1 MRIWLDMDGT
11 IADLYAVENWLPM
24 LQAHNPTPYEQAKPL
39 VNMSALAR
47 LLNNR
52 QKDGFKICVVTALS
66 KTSTA
71 EYDEAVIQAKKVWL
85 RKHLPSVHFDEIRF
99 VPYTFE
105 KNKVNTGNDILFDDE
120 SRHLDA
126 WTGTAIHANYILTAL
141 RTLKVA

>member
-47 LLNNR
+47 LLNRR
-52 QKDGFKICVVTALS
+52 QRDGFKICVVTALS

-71 EYDEAVIQAKKVWL
+71 EYDKAVIQAKKIWL
-85 RKHLPSVHFDEIRF
+85 RKHLPSVRFDEIRF

-126 WTGTAIHANYILTAL
+126 WTGTAIHASYILTAL